1 MSQIINFFTVGIK
14 TTALF
19 LAVWVVSPNASHHLE
34 NLRPSRSLP
43 PHVVGQFRDPSV
55 FQQSTSGEYL
65 IFDRGSQSVYRV
77 DRQAESATE
86 IVNIGP
92 EEGHILGASAFDVGP
107 NDRFVV
113 ADAPNGRERVQIFD
127 VTGNDSVVSACL
139 VKLRHVSLSA
149 TSF

>member
-1 MSQIINFFTVGIK
+1 MSQINNFYTVGIK
-14 TTALF
+14 TTALV

-107 NDRFVV
+107 N
-113 ADAPNGRERVQIFD
+113 ADSYTHLPLPTIYTE
-127 VTGNDSVVSACL
+127 
-139 VKLRHVSLSA
+139 
-149 TSF
+149 